1 MRIYVECG
9 KLLGD
14 GRFCNGSIEVHDMG
28 GSRVTTADVDRFL
41 EAFFVQHAHIEES
54 FETVVEVDDDEE
66 IDPDELAKMT
76 VDLDV
81 TEEEEPW
88 GQQPKLLPDSD

>member
-54 FETVVEVDDDEE
+54 FEIIEEVNDEE
-66 IDPDELAKMT
+66 NVP
-76 VDLDV
+76 
-81 TEEEEPW
+81 EENVPEEHGW
-88 GQQPKLLPDSD
+88 TGVEQPKLLPDSD